1 MVTNGGNFQFGSGFL
16 PLNVLL
22 LFPMAT
28 RILKIC
34 EFTEPTTSR
43 QQGSR
48 MLFKVD
54 ASRHFPVRKTEV
66 FIFLLISELN
76 KTHVHYWLLET
87 LVDVSFYLWT
97 EPEQLFTL
105 TCHVI
110 SIPSVKPDAS
120 LILWFQ
126 YEYGE
131 KYQTISIKC
140 FSSGVY
146 FEAKRIIFL
155 FSSVYAP
162 KNGQSANT
170 FSELLSGCD
179 RSMLKP

>member
-1 MVTNGGNFQFGSGFL
+1 MVTNGGHFQFGSGFL

-76 KTHVHYWLLET
+76 KTHVHY
-87 LVDVSFYLWT
+87 
-97 EPEQLFTL
+97 
-105 TCHVI
+105 
-110 SIPSVKPDAS
+110 
-120 LILWFQ
+120 
-126 YEYGE
+126 
-131 KYQTISIKC
+131 
-140 FSSGVY
+140 
-146 FEAKRIIFL
+146 
-155 FSSVYAP
+155 
-162 KNGQSANT
+162 
-170 FSELLSGCD
+170 
-179 RSMLKP
+179 